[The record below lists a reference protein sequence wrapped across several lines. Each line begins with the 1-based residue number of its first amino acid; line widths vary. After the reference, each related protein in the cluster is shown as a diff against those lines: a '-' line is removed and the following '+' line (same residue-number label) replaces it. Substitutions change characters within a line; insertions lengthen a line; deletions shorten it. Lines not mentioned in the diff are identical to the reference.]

1 MKGSEEERPRKIVK
15 KTGHGGHH
23 GGAWKVAYA
32 DFVTAMM
39 ALFIVLWIVGQST
52 AVKEAVAGYF
62 KDPVGFTKSGGKG
75 VLKGGTGPGGAVVP
89 PQSSPPATGPGST
102 PPAEKSDRA
111 ALEATAAALKAQILG
126 AGQFEKFKDKIQ
138 IEVVDEGLRVQLLD
152 TGQGDFFDVGSAS
165 VRPATRQLIALIAH
179 EVAKLPNDIKV
190 EGHTDSRPYAGKP
203 DYSNWELSADRAN
216 TARRILEISGVRPE
230 QVASV
235 VGYADRHL
243 ANAADPFDAAN
254 RRISIIVRPRQG
266 AAGGKAA
273 HPGAVPPPKLGP

>member
-1 MKGSEEERPRKIVK
+1 VKGSEEERPRKIVK

-89 PQSSPPATGPGST
+89 PLAAPPAGP
-102 PPAEKSDRA
+102 PPRGESSDRA
-111 ALEATAAALKAQILG
+111 TLEAMAASLKAQIVG
-126 AGQFEKFKDKIQ
+126 SGQFEKFKDKVQ
-138 IEVVDEGLRVQLLD
+138 IELVDEGLRVQLLE
-152 TGQGDFFDVGSAS
+152 TGHGVFFDVGSAS
-165 VRPATRQLIALIAH
+165 VKASTRELIALIAR
-179 EVAKLPNDIKV
+179 EVAKLPNDVKV

-203 DYSNWELSADRAN
+203 NYSNWELSADRAN
-216 TARRILEISGVRPE
+216 TARRILEGQGVRPD

-243 ANAADPFDAAN
+243 ANPADPFDAAN
-254 RRISIIVRPRQG
+254 RRITIIVRPRDG

-273 HPGAVPPPKLGP
+273 HPAAAPPPQPRP